1 MRHSLTAQG
10 FGIRIRPVQ
19 LEDAPFIVWLRNLQH
34 VKGRLGDSAE
44 DVSNQTHWLN
54 RYFEKE
60 GDYYFLV
67 ETLHGVPVGTHSIYN
82 FSGSRAEIGRFAMR
96 PGVAAAIHSSFLLLD
111 LFYGPMALTELH
123 ATSVS
128 TSTQVHSFICRFG
141 FKRVKLEP
149 GGRVIGGDSID
160 MVHFVQS
167 ARDWLFAR
175 EKLGSALNR
184 STSAIRTWES
194 ASLQSGLHVP
204 LVEV

>member
-1 MRHSLTAQG
+1 MLCDIHFPQHRV

-96 PGVAAAIHSSFLLLD
+96 PGVRGGNPTPPSFLLLD

-123 ATSVS
+123 TTYLYPPALKFT
-128 TSTQVHSFICRFG
+128 
-141 FKRVKLEP
+141 LL
-149 GGRVIGGDSID
+149 
-160 MVHFVQS
+160 S
-167 ARDWLFAR
+167 ADLDLR
-175 EKLGSALNR
+175 ESNSNPVA
-184 STSAIRTWES
+184 E
-194 ASLQSGLHVP
+194 
-204 LVEV
+204 